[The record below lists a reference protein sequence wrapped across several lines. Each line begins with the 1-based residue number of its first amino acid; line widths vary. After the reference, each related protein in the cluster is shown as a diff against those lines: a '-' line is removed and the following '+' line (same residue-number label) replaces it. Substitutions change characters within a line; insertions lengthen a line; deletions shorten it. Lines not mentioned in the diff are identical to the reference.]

1 MHLDVVD
8 LQEFYLGPL
17 GQTAR
22 RMIRRRIRLCWPD
35 VSGLA
40 VLGLGYAVPY
50 LRQFRSEAARVLA
63 FMPAGQGVS
72 RWPGD
77 GPSQT
82 ALTEDGMLPLPDES
96 VERILL
102 VHELEN
108 CPDTD
113 EMLREVWRVL
123 APAGRVLIVAP
134 NRRGLWARRET
145 TPFGQG
151 QPFSQRQL
159 SRLLAD
165 AMLSPVRWASG
176 LHIPPVEAG
185 LVLRWASAWERLGDR
200 WWPRFGG
207 ILLVEATKQIYAVRP
222 RRLVRHPARE
232 SVSILP
238 GLRPGGAR
246 VARLQH
252 RGDQPRATMRPPPAR
267 PWRRAGFAL
276 RRKAAQ
282 LMNSARACGPAPGF
296 RPAAPDENP

>member
-8 LQEFYLGPL
+8 LQDFYLGPL

-22 RMIRRRIRLCWPD
+22 RMIRRRIRLSWPN

-50 LRQFRSEAARVLA
+50 LRPFRDEAERVLA
-63 FMPAGQGVS
+63 MMPAAQGVS
-72 RWPGD
+72 RWPD
-77 GPSQT
+77 AGPCQT
-82 ALTEDGMLPLPDES
+82 ALAEDGMLPLPDDS
-96 VERILL
+96 IERILL

-108 CPDTD
+108 CVDAE

-123 APAGRVLIVAP
+123 APAGRVLIVVP

-159 SRLLAD
+159 GRLLGD
-165 AMLSPVRWASG
+165 AMLSPASWAWG

-185 LVLRWASAWERLGDR
+185 VVLRWAAAWERLGER

-207 ILLVEATKQIYAVRP
+207 ILIVEATKQVYAVRS
-222 RRLVRHPARE
+222 RRQIRHPTRE
-232 SVSILP
+232 PVPILP
-238 GLRPGGAR
+238 GLRPG
-246 VARLQH
+246 VACMASPGRS
-252 RGDQPRATMRPPPAR
+252 GNPACVTTQPPLTRP
-267 PWRRAGFAL
+267 
-276 RRKAAQ
+276 
-282 LMNSARACGPAPGF
+282 
-296 RPAAPDENP
+296 

>member
-8 LQEFYLGPL
+8 LQEFYLSPL

-22 RMIRRRIRLCWPD
+22 RMIRRRIRLSWPD

-50 LRQFRSEAARVLA
+50 LRPFRDEAARVLA
-63 FMPAGQGVS
+63 FMPAAQGVT
-72 RWPGD
+72 RWPGN
-77 GPSQT
+77 GPCQT
-82 ALTEDGMLPLPDES
+82 ALAEDGMLPLPDES

-108 CPDTD
+108 CADTD
-113 EMLREVWRVL
+113 EMLRDVWRVL
-123 APAGRVLIVAP
+123 APAGRVLIVVP

-165 AMLSPVRWASG
+165 AMLSPAGWAWG
-176 LHIPPVEAG
+176 LHIPPVETGA
-185 LVLRWASAWERLGDR
+185 VLRWAAALERIGER

-207 ILLVEATKQIYAVRP
+207 ILIVEATKQIYAVRP
-222 RRLVRHPARE
+222 RRQIRHPGRKP
-232 SVSILP
+232 VPILP
-238 GLRPGGAR
+238 GLRPGVAR
-246 VARLQH
+246 VAGPQQ
-252 RGDQPRATMRPPPAR
+252 GGNPACAVAQPPPA
-267 PWRRAGFAL
+267 L
-276 RRKAAQ
+276 R
-282 LMNSARACGPAPGF
+282 
-296 RPAAPDENP
+296 